1 MKQFSFAL
9 NAKKLI
15 SNNAVNAMTFSST
28 QKMIMLSP
36 VTGKFTANFA
46 GMSILLIAN
55 TATNTA
61 ILKTLFIWSIQTNGG
76 VGVVQS
82 VTHINA
88 WIAMTG

>member
-9 NAKKLI
+9 NARKLI

-28 QKMIMLSP
+28 RKMIMQFP
-36 VTGKFTANFA
+36 VMEKFTANFA
-46 GMSILLIAN
+46 GMSILLTAN

-76 VGVVQS
+76 VGVVLN
-82 VTHINA
+82 VTHINV
-88 WIAMTG
+88 WIALTG